1 MAHPNKKAGTDSH
14 NAKLERM
21 TRGYGLASGPAN
33 NRAAPTNKF
42 KAEGSEDAIGFGAD
56 STQPE
61 PGGVRQR
68 RGAVANPVATLKKGG
83 KAAKKYAHG
92 GHVASSGVVRLRRT
106 HHEHGDGAPTGS
118 AGRGHGH
125 VTHGDGGP
133 TGSAGPGRMGM
144 SKPKSLFGGRGD
156 GGPTGSGHKRAS
168 GGRAKKGGRGNVN
181 IIIDAGGKGAGP
193 AGVMPG
199 RPPVTA
205 VPPILPAGAPPA
217 APPPRPPMGAGPMAG
232 GLPGALPMAP
242 GAPGGIPPGLIPPRK
257 RGGRVHDDAK
267 EDKALIKKTLKEEG
281 LKPAEH
287 KHADGGSVIQRMTG
301 GALSGVG
308 RLEKMHES
316 GKPKRIPPQVV

>member
-33 NRAAPTNKF
+33 NKTAPTNKF
-42 KAEGSEDAIGFGAD
+42 KGEGPEGSIGFGAD

-92 GHVASSGVVRLRRT
+92 GAASGVVRLRRT
-106 HHEHGDGAPTGS
+106 HHEDGDGAATGS
-118 AGRGHGH
+118 AGRGTGH
-125 VTHGDGGP
+125 ITHGDGGP

-156 GGPTGSGHKRAS
+156 GTPTGSGHKRAS
-168 GGRAKKGGRGNVN
+168 GGRTKGKGHGNVN

-193 AGVMPG
+193 GAAGVMPG

-217 APPPRPPMGAGPMAG
+217 VPPPRPPMGAGPMAG
-232 GLPGALPMAP
+232 GPPGALPMAP

-301 GALSGVG
+301 GALSGIG
-308 RLEKMHES
+308 RLEKMHEG